1 MEPVILLVG
10 RSAVADQLVGARA
23 TDPVVEPVERRR
35 VARGTR
41 WRIAVALRA
50 TADRL
55 APAERPLPQA
65 TAGC

>member
-10 RSAVADQLVGARA
+10 RAAVGDQLIGARA
-23 TDPVVEPVERRR
+23 TDPVVATVERRP

-41 WRIAVALRA
+41 RRIAVALRA
-50 TADRL
+50 AADRV
-55 APAERPLPQA
+55 APAERPVPQP